1 MTIIKKLVSLM
12 AAFRSLVVLSIALGW
27 ATTISWIA
35 LISTS
40 AYLISYAALQ
50 PSIAELQVA
59 IVGVRFFGLSRGI
72 FRYLERLISHTV
84 TFKLLSNLRVWFYE
98 KVEPLA
104 PAGLED
110 FEGGDLL
117 SRVIGD
123 VEVLQEF
130 YVRVFGPSVVAVLSS
145 LSVFWFFGRW
155 SLEIA
160 ITIIAFH
167 FVVGVILPYFTLRTS
182 KNLAN
187 KIIKSRSRISAV
199 AVDQIQG
206 SAEILALGQENAFLN
221 RAERLILDTS
231 ESEARLNRI
240 RSIGSGIS
248 STTINLIAFVLLL
261 LAIPYVTAGLL
272 DGKILA
278 VIILGSLSSFEAVVP
293 LPQAFQGLEL
303 SLQAGKRLFGIVD
316 RRVKVGQEDK
326 IKLFTNSPSIIVKNL
341 AFSYSQE
348 NILQD
353 VSFTLPFGK
362 KIAIVGMSGS
372 GKTTISNLL
381 MRFWE
386 FSSGEILINGED
398 YRRYE
403 NDVLRKMI
411 AYVPQDNFIFNGTV
425 AENIRI
431 GKPSS
436 TMAEVIQ
443 AAQKANIHEFILTLP
458 KGYQTYVGEM
468 GAFLSGG
475 QRQKLSIARAAI
487 RDVPIYLL
495 DEPFSNLDQ
504 STEKSVHISIMRMV
518 HGKSLI
524 LITHRIANLTGMDE
538 IIVLQNGFII
548 ERGTEEEL
556 ISMDGQY
563 KKMLK
568 LQNDLIIDPNTGV

>member
-1 MTIIKKLVSLM
+1 
-12 AAFRSLVVLSIALGW
+12 
-27 ATTISWIA
+27 
-35 LISTS
+35 
-40 AYLISYAALQ
+40 
-50 PSIAELQVA
+50 
-59 IVGVRFFGLSRGI
+59 
-72 FRYLERLISHTV
+72 
-84 TFKLLSNLRVWFYE
+84 
-98 KVEPLA
+98 
-104 PAGLED
+104 
-110 FEGGDLL
+110 
-117 SRVIGD
+117 
-123 VEVLQEF
+123 
-130 YVRVFGPSVVAVLSS
+130 
-145 LSVFWFFGRW
+145 
-155 SLEIA
+155 
-160 ITIIAFH
+160 
-167 FVVGVILPYFTLRTS
+167 
-182 KNLAN
+182 
-187 KIIKSRSRISAV
+187 
-199 AVDQIQG
+199 
-206 SAEILALGQENAFLN
+206 
-221 RAERLILDTS
+221 
-231 ESEARLNRI
+231 
-240 RSIGSGIS
+240 
-248 STTINLIAFVLLL
+248 
-261 LAIPYVTAGLL
+261 
-272 DGKILA
+272 
-278 VIILGSLSSFEAVVP
+278 
-293 LPQAFQGLEL
+293 
-303 SLQAGKRLFGIVD
+303 
-316 RRVKVGQEDK
+316 
-326 IKLFTNSPSIIVKNL
+326 
-341 AFSYSQE
+341 
-348 NILQD
+348 
-353 VSFTLPFGK
+353 
-362 KIAIVGMSGS
+362 
-372 GKTTISNLL
+372 